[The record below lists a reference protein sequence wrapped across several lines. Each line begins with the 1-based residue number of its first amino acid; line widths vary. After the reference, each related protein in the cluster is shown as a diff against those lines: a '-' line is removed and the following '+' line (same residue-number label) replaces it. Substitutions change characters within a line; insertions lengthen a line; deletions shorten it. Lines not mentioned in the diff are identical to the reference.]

1 MLYLIE
7 WMYRREAQLVAA
19 YNCVETYTDSQIC
32 MPGKAGQ
39 NEYARVSPL
48 DRRGRPISP
57 AIRIA
62 AEEVSGRAMQH
73 AERLFV
79 DPAEAANVLEEAASA
94 VSRAL
99 ISKKTDE
106 SSIRNLQSYLFR
118 AFLRRLNRTKKR
130 ELVLDKTIDLENF
143 HSHTSQNVRTLE
155 MKIFMDEFMMH
166 CDPAMRDM
174 FCRRMAGYS
183 WNEIAQTHGIS
194 SHAAESKFSQTLQK
208 VRRKLRLK

>member
-1 MLYLIE
+1 
-7 WMYRREAQLVAA
+7 
-19 YNCVETYTDSQIC
+19 

-39 NEYARVSPL
+39 NEYARVSLL

-57 AIRIA
+57 AVRIA

-99 ISKKTDE
+99 ISKKIDE

-155 MKIFMDEFMMH
+155 MKIFIDEFMMH

-183 WNEIAQTHGIS
+183 WNEIAQTYGIS